1 MDAKL
6 PDGGADDNASL
17 FPKTAGERLQDARES
32 LGLSLAEIA
41 ERTRVPIRHLE
52 GIEKSDFSTLP
63 SPTYAIGFAKA
74 YARAVGLDEAMIGRE
89 IRGTGHVTRAVPQ
102 YQPLEPNDPKRLP
115 PRGLAM
121 VGAVVA
127 LIAVIGLILV
137 YGVGLFDG
145 GDATSGLAVEQTAP
159 VRETAAPAPA
169 PARAPTQQVVL
180 SATDIVW
187 LRIYTA
193 EKTLFESEMQPG
205 DRYEVPQDAV
215 RPMINIGR
223 PDKLTV
229 TVNGNVVA
237 PLGTGERA
245 IKDVEISAAALLA
258 RGAAPSAATGA
269 VSTADAIDQP
279 ANAARTVA
287 RRSPRLENAAPRRAA
302 PSRNDPL
309 SDAEL
314 TRRANA
320 AAAASAPPSGDPP
333 AP

>member
-1 MDAKL
+1 MMDAKL

-17 FPKTAGERLQDARES
+17 FPKTAGEQLQDARES

-121 VGAVVA
+121 VGVAVA
-127 LIAVIGLILV
+127 LIAVIGLVLV

-145 GDATSGLAVEQTAP
+145 GDAAPELAAVQAAP
-159 VRETAAPAPA
+159 VRETPAPVA
-169 PARAPTQQVVL
+169 AAAQQVVL
-180 SATDIVW
+180 SANDVVW

-193 EKTLFESEMQPG
+193 DKTLFEAEMQPG

-229 TVNGNVVA
+229 TVNGTAVA

-245 IKDVEISAAALLA
+245 IKDVEVSAAALLA
-258 RGAAPSAATGA
+258 RGAAPTVAVSAAG
-269 VSTADAIDQP
+269 AIDQP
-279 ANAARTVA
+279 ANAARTGA
-287 RRSPRLENAAPRRAA
+287 RRSPRREGATPRRTAPARGAA
-302 PSRNDPL
+302 L